1 MQFEFKKIT
10 SEVLRWMSM
19 NKKRVG
25 QTLIIVLILLFAI
38 AVKAYESNKENVSVE
53 ASEAELEGVDAYA
66 DISGEVNKPG
76 IYKIDDD
83 TRVFEIID
91 MAGGLT
97 SNADIEAINQAEF
110 VTDGQKI
117 IIPSVSSEE
126 SNSNTSTDGKSSGKI
141 NINTASKEDLM
152 TLNGIGDS
160 ISERIIT
167 YRKSN
172 RFNST
177 EDIKNVSGI
186 GDATYEKIKDDICV

>member
-1 MQFEFKKIT
+1 MQIEPKQIKAETLKWI
-10 SEVLRWMSM
+10 SM

-25 QTLIIVLILLFAI
+25 QTLLIVLILLFAI
-38 AVKAYESNKENVSVE
+38 AIKAFESNKDNVSVE
-53 ASEAELEGVDAYA
+53 ASESQIEEVDAYV

-76 IYKIDDD
+76 IYKFQDG

-117 IIPSVSSEE
+117 IIPSANSEATI
-126 SNSNTSTDGKSSGKI
+126 SYNSADAKSSGKI

-152 TLNGIGDS
+152 SLNGIGES
-160 ISERIIT
+160 ISERIIS
-167 YRKSN
+167 YRKDS
-172 RFNST
+172 RFNSI

-186 GDATYEKIKDDICV
+186 GDAIFEKIKDEICV

>member
-1 MQFEFKKIT
+1 MQIEPKQIKAETLKWI
-10 SEVLRWMSM
+10 SM

-25 QTLIIVLILLFAI
+25 QTLLIVFILLFAI
-38 AVKAYESNKENVSVE
+38 AIKAYESNKDNVSVE
-53 ASEAELEGVDAYA
+53 ASESQIEEVDAYV

-76 IYKIDDD
+76 IYKFQDG

-117 IIPSVSSEE
+117 IIPSANSETAI
-126 SNSNTSTDGKSSGKI
+126 SNNSADAKSSGKI

-152 TLNGIGDS
+152 SLNGIGDS
-160 ISERIIT
+160 ISERIIS
-167 YRKSN
+167 YRKDS
-172 RFNST
+172 RFNSI
-177 EDIKNVSGI
+177 EDIKNVNGI
-186 GDATYEKIKDDICV
+186 GDAIFEKIKDEICV